1 MQDIEPALKANV
13 DSLEH
18 KSFDPAWYLSN
29 YPDVAAAGLDPWF
42 HYCRFGRSEGRLPR
56 ADSVPAF
63 EYWLWRGADEVVL
76 PRLAQKLLDAGSYP
90 QEVVSARWHAHQRN
104 WRAVLETLCPGG
116 VVIESDFVGVPL
128 LALEAFTHLLAS
140 KPSPSGTSIDQI
152 LVTLRNGFP
161 EHSDTAL
168 AMANAVFSFGRLS
181 NGRLDHADLPLNFAR
196 FQELMGV
203 ESSVLVDDSVGHLSN
218 APILDSDELRL
229 KLINSVFAKAQ
240 LFAVSRRVADQQLT
254 IDNLVPA
261 VSDKSLLGLL
271 PKNLFSSVRPL
282 VSVIVPM
289 HNAGQSI
296 KTALLGLFEQ
306 TWRPLEIIVVDD
318 GSTDDCVAV
327 VSKLREQ
334 CPDGVSL
341 SLVLSDTNLGAF
353 VARNLGLLKS
363 TGEFVTVHDSDDW
376 SHPQKLE
383 KQVLYL
389 LKNPSLMGCFS
400 HWVRANKDLVFTH
413 WRIEPEGWTYRN
425 MSSLMCRRS
434 VFDALGS
441 WDEVRVNGDTEFHE
455 RLVKVFGK
463 ESVTDVLPGV
473 PLSFG
478 RISAD
483 SLSQASATHL
493 ITQYRGVRHDYMASA
508 RRWHAAFAKELIDN
522 GSADG
527 VRAESNGSLI
537 SKGRVRVR
545 GRIRHNESAKGA
557 AVVAAGS
564 GSSMHSGM
572 HLGMRSG
579 LYLPPRPGYRPFPAP
594 AIMCSQDL
602 EVRFVHPLDEIQASG
617 LFDAAWYVRNYLD
630 LQKHIIDPLQHYWD
644 VGAAEG
650 RDPGPNFSTSGYLAA
665 NSEIPAGENPL
676 LHFVRLASVTI
687 EPSDGEVQAKRQG
700 GSQTNQLGA
709 RDRSK
714 ERTVAE
720 SQGWVKKANAG
731 TVLREIVLQAL
742 PTSLM
747 REALPGFNGEV
758 QRKRLMPTVMLVG
771 HASGDM
777 LYGAE
782 RSLVDVARAISELGF
797 NLVVVLPTAV
807 NSSYIQTLRVFAL
820 AVVIIPFGWWQR
832 GKIPE
837 NATIQHF
844 SRVIDDYRVDLVHVN
859 TLVLDEPLVAARQ
872 KGIPSLIHI
881 RELLKHD
888 VALRDDLNVTAAQ
901 MRRRLLSVAD
911 GLIANSSLV
920 LEWLRESTTEP
931 FLDTNGI
938 GIKIQSE
945 TIDDVSNRERSSRVV
960 ETNGL
965 DDSDGLGLVT
975 DFGNKKAKG
984 EFLFHVT
991 NTVDMSRLLT
1001 LPIRRK
1007 QASSQH
1013 KAGNLIVGMISS
1025 NHPKKGLEDVVEI
1038 AKCLDAANA
1047 DVSLVLFGPETP
1059 DLRRLLDQQARTA
1072 QSVGAGKGGEGANE
1086 LHIGIGRISYG
1097 GYVAD
1102 PADALAKVDAVIN
1115 VSRFQESFGRTALE
1129 AMAAAKPVIGYR
1141 WGALP
1146 ELVLDGETGF
1156 LLPFGDAQAV
1166 ADCLIRL
1173 SHNLAL
1179 RIRFGHAGRRR
1190 AVSLYSQARLNEQL
1204 LKAYTAFDFTTNPL
1218 PSR

>member
-1 MQDIEPALKANV
+1 MNYLDW
-13 DSLEH
+13 
-18 KSFDPAWYLSN
+18 FDAGWYLSK

-42 HYCRFGRSEGRLPR
+42 HYCRFGRSEGRLPC
-56 ADSVPAF
+56 ADIVPAL
-63 EYWLWRGADEVVL
+63 EHWLWRGADEVVL

-90 QEVVSARWHAHQRN
+90 REVVSARWVMARWHAHYRN
-104 WRAVLETLCPGG
+104 WRAVRETLCPGG
-116 VVIESDFVGVPL
+116 VIVKSNFVGAPL
-128 LALEAFTHLLAS
+128 LALEALTHLLVS
-140 KPSPSGTSIDQI
+140 KPSLPIGSIDQV
-152 LVTLRNGFP
+152 LVALQTDFSKN
-161 EHSDTAL
+161 SDTAL
-168 AMANAVFSFGRLS
+168 AMANAVFLFGRLR
-181 NGRLDHADLPLNFAR
+181 NGRLDPADFLLSFVR

-203 ESSVLVDDSVGHLSN
+203 ESSVSASDSVAHLSD
-218 APILDSDELRL
+218 AQFVDGDELRL
-229 KLINSVFAKAQ
+229 KLINSVLTNAQ
-240 LFAVSRRVADQQLT
+240 LLGVSRRVVVQPLA
-254 IDNLVPA
+254 IDNLKPA
-261 VSDKSLLGLL
+261 VSDTALLGSQLGT
-271 PKNLFSSVRPL
+271 LFSSARPL
-282 VSVIVPM
+282 VSVIIPM
-289 HNAGQSI
+289 HNAGQGI
-296 KTALLGLFEQ
+296 KTALLSLFEQ

-318 GSTDDCVAV
+318 RSTDDSATV
-327 VSKLREQ
+327 VHELRAL
-334 CPDGVSL
+334 CPDGMNL
-341 SLVLSDTNLGAF
+341 YLVRSESNRGTYA
-353 VARNLGLLKS
+353 ARNLGLAYASGK
-363 TGEFVTVHDSDDW
+363 FVTVHDSDDW

-383 KQVLYL
+383 KQVLCL
-389 LKNPSLMGCFS
+389 LKNPSLTGCFS
-400 HWVRANKDLVFTH
+400 HWVRASKDLVFTH

-455 RLVKVFGK
+455 RLMKVFGQ
-463 ESVTDVLPGV
+463 ESVIDVLPGV

-478 RISAD
+478 RMGAD
-483 SLSQASATHL
+483 SLSQTSDTHL

-508 RRWHAAFAKELIDN
+508 RRWHTAFTSELGVSGHGNSRRNRPIKSGESDEVAK
-522 GSADG
+522 
-527 VRAESNGSLI
+527 
-537 SKGRVRVR
+537 
-545 GRIRHNESAKGA
+545 
-557 AVVAAGS
+557 
-564 GSSMHSGM
+564 SS
-572 HLGMRSG
+572 RTG
-579 LYLPPRPGYRPFPAP
+579 LYLPPNPGYRPFPAP

-676 LHFVRLASVTI
+676 LHFVRRASVTI

-700 GSQTNQLGA
+700 GSQSNQHGA

-720 SQGWVKKANAG
+720 SQGWVKKATAG
-731 TVLREIVLQAL
+731 TVLREIVVQAL

-758 QRKRLMPTVMLVG
+758 QRKRLIPTVMLVG

-872 KGIPSLIHI
+872 KGIPSVVHI
-881 RELLKHD
+881 RELLEHD

-938 GIKIQSE
+938 EKKIQSE

-1001 LPIRRK
+1001 LPIRRN

-1072 QSVGAGKGGEGANE
+1072 QSVGAGKGGEGVNE
-1086 LHIGIGRISYG
+1086 LHIGIGRIFYG

-1156 LLPFGDAQAV
+1156 LWPFGDAQAV